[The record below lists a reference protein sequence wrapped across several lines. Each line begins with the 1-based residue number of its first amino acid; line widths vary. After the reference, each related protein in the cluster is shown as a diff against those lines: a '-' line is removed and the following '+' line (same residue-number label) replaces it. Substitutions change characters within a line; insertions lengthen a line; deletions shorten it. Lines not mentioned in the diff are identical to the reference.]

1 MTRRPHHGLRVAI
14 GAAVLFGLWLL
25 GLHLGG
31 LDTGLL
37 FLTPAFVLALPL
49 LAGRYLG
56 ADRLAARRAPVR
68 RRGGAA
74 VPPPSRPPGGPL
86 PRRGPLLGCCPAGRA
101 PPPAG
106 PPP

>member
-56 ADRLAARRAPVR
+56 ADRLAARRAPLR
-68 RRGGAA
+68 RRVSAA
-74 VPPPSRPPGGPL
+74 IQRL
-86 PRRGPLLGCCPAGRA
+86 PRPRVRLVPRGGLLLGCSLAGRA
-101 PPPAG
+101 PPLA
-106 PPP
+106 

>member
-1 MTRRPHHGLRVAI
+1 MTRPPRHGLRVAL

-37 FLTPAFVLALPL
+37 FLMPAFVLALPL

-56 ADRLAARRAPVR
+56 ADRLAGRCAPVR
-68 RRGGAA
+68 RRLAA
-74 VPPPSRPPGGPL
+74 AIHL
-86 PRRGPLLGCCPAGRA
+86 PRPRVRLVPRGGLLVGCSLAGRA
-101 PPPAG
+101 PPLA
-106 PPP
+106 

>member
-1 MTRRPHHGLRVAI
+1 MTRRPHHGVRVAL

-37 FLTPAFVLALPL
+37 FLAPAFLLLLPL

-56 ADRLAARRAPVR
+56 ADRLAARAAPAR
-68 RRGGAA
+68 RRLVAA
-74 VPPPSRPPGGPL
+74 IHL
-86 PRRGPLLGCCPAGRA
+86 PRPCVRLVPRGGLLVGCSLAGRA
-101 PPPAG
+101 PPLA
-106 PPP
+106 

>member
-1 MTRRPHHGLRVAI
+1 MTRRPHHGLRVVL

-37 FLTPAFVLALPL
+37 FLAPAFLLALPL

-56 ADRLAARRAPVR
+56 ADRLTARYAPVR
-68 RRGGAA
+68 RAFAAAFRLPRPRGRLVPRGG
-74 VPPPSRPPGGPL
+74 L
-86 PRRGPLLGCCPAGRA
+86 LLGCSLAGRA
-101 PPPAG
+101 PPPA
-106 PPP
+106 

>member
-1 MTRRPHHGLRVAI
+1 MTRRPHHGLRVVI

-56 ADRLAARRAPVR
+56 ADRLAARSAPLR
-68 RRGGAA
+68 RRVAA
-74 VPPPSRPPGGPL
+74 AIHL
-86 PRRGPLLGCCPAGRA
+86 PRPRVRLVPRGGILLGCSLAGSD
-101 PPPAG
+101 PPLA
-106 PPP
+106 

>member
-56 ADRLAARRAPVR
+56 ADRLAARRAPLR
-68 RRGGAA
+68 RRVAA
-74 VPPPSRPPGGPL
+74 AIHHL
-86 PRRGPLLGCCPAGRA
+86 PRPRARLVPRGGLLLGCSLAGRA
-101 PPPAG
+101 PPVA
-106 PPP
+106 

>member
-37 FLTPAFVLALPL
+37 FLAPAFLLLLPL

-56 ADRLAARRAPVR
+56 ADRLAARCAPVR
-68 RRGGAA
+68 RRTVAPIRLARPRVRLVPRGG
-74 VPPPSRPPGGPL
+74 
-86 PRRGPLLGCCPAGRA
+86 LLVGCSLAGRA
-101 PPPAG
+101 PPLA
-106 PPP
+106 